1 MHTQLFK
8 GFQFRYGI
16 FLKLL
21 TTFMIICI
29 PLFLISSLMFKS
41 AVNIIRQQVLVLME
55 QKVDFRV
62 SSLDAELERIFLL
75 QERFLFDEDLQF
87 LSMNPLTS
95 FNYDR
100 FKSINDL
107 RAKLTT
113 LATSSKYIKDVNVM
127 MPHIKKRLSPTTGL
141 VDLDEQEYRYF
152 MNNKPNSSGLLA
164 DQNRL
169 YFSTGF
175 PHFMN
180 NNFLLILE
188 LSIPKISADLSDA
201 QNASFSTSYIRINDA
216 TSPFLIVASGA
227 TDEELQYIAQTAASD
242 APPAGNRQGY
252 LSLDKPFSY
261 TDWHL
266 VSIAQEASILQP
278 VNKFKIWLYLLY
290 AILVVIVFLA
300 SVMLYRF
307 IHRPFRKLIKGF
319 KMVSMGQYGLHLHHP
334 NKDEFHYVFQQFNQ
348 MTQQLGVLIKQ
359 VYEQTIHRQKA
370 ELKHLQSQI
379 NPHFLFNSLYILYR
393 MAEEEDYYG
402 VTTLS
407 KHLGDYFKFITHT
420 KDDFIPLAAELQHAS
435 VYTSIQELRIGKR
448 IVFSFTEEGDLGDWV
463 VPRLIVQP
471 LIENAILH
479 GLENTSKDG
488 LVHVAVRM
496 EQRCLCIEVADNG
509 KGMDANALEKWSK
522 VANGDDA
529 ESDHALWNVHRRLQ
543 LYYNKESGIRL
554 FANAM
559 GGLTA
564 RIIIA
569 PKEEQ
574 PNE

>member
-1 MHTQLFK
+1 MHIQLFK

-62 SSLDAELERIFLL
+62 ASLDAELERIFLL

-216 TSPFLIVASGA
+216 ASPFLIVASGA

-242 APPAGNRQGY
+242 EPPAGKRQGY

-300 SVMLYRF
+300 SVMLFRF

-435 VYTSIQELRIGKR
+435 VYTSIQEMRIGKR

-509 KGMDANALEKWSK
+509 KGMDANALENWSK
-522 VANGDDA
+522 AANGDEA

-569 PKEEQ
+569 PKEVQ
-574 PNE
+574 PDE